1 MTDSSVTSDW
11 SARDMVGCFGI
22 FLIFWMPPTLLL
34 LGFAGSL
41 RALGEATV
49 EAVMRGDLLM
59 IGYVFLSL
67 GWLLVPLG
75 VAQQMSRRRRSTK
88 GSAIENAQRQADSG
102 TP

>member
-1 MTDSSVTSDW
+1 MIGSQPRSDW

-22 FLIFWMPPTLLL
+22 FLIFWIPPTLLL

-41 RALGEATV
+41 RAFAEATV
-49 EAVMRGDLLM
+49 DAVMRGDLLM

-75 VAQQMSRRRRSTK
+75 VAQRWGRR
-88 GSAIENAQRQADSG
+88 
-102 TP
+102 